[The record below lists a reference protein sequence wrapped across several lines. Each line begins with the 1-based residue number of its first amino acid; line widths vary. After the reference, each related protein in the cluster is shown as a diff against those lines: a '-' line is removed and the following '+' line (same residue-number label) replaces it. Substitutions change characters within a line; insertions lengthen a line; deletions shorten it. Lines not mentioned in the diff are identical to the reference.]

1 MAAGGSSA
9 SAPGP
14 GQRLLLG
21 GRPGHCAVP
30 TIQRDNGRSNRIRP
44 LLHLGLPDLLSP
56 ELSPTAV
63 VSGRQRNR
71 HPLRSRFADFR
82 AVLQRLQFLIPGGG
96 MATPS
101 VCHWLDDILLGE
113 TSASSTR
120 PRPRPLPE
128 LCPLCLQRLPRLQE
142 ELQ

>member
-1 MAAGGSSA
+1 
-9 SAPGP
+9 
-14 GQRLLLG
+14 
-21 GRPGHCAVP
+21 
-30 TIQRDNGRSNRIRP
+30 
-44 LLHLGLPDLLSP
+44 
-56 ELSPTAV
+56 
-63 VSGRQRNR
+63 
-71 HPLRSRFADFR
+71 
-82 AVLQRLQFLIPGGG
+82 